1 MRHCHQITFGGRA
14 FLSATNADEGLNR
27 RPLGN
32 APASLRILPGGP
44 STPDGH
50 LDHLYGS
57 FLSGAIET
65 APMPD
70 FGVGGEPYPTLAT
83 LVLDQDAHDALTRLT
98 NSFDRIIANAI
109 DHILEDR
116 DYLVRLG
123 FPAVAI
129 DPLTRE
135 PRGTRP
141 LLGRFDFL
149 FDVHGTWQLIEYN
162 ADTPSGLRETI
173 TIEPLVWHHVPRTL
187 RQARPAGTHLGRA
200 LSRATLG
207 RLSQPLTTNRKVRTL
222 GIFTDA
228 SHTED
233 FAQTEALAKLL
244 RDPLLDLEIEV
255 VVGDVDN
262 LRLVKGRLH
271 FQTGPVDA
279 VYRYFPFE
287 TLLGHPAWTM
297 LFTAVATGQ
306 VRLLNGL
313 RGLLA
318 QNKGVLAWIWSH
330 RDDDSVFDTS
340 DRATIRSHLPATQW
354 VDAIPPPDAR
364 NGFILKQVFGRE
376 GEEVRHGSELDD
388 DAWRQC
394 VGWGSYVSQRHVLT
408 VPSRATV
415 ATSRGHRDVEV
426 WPCIGS
432 FAVDGRWGGYYT
444 RIGGEITRHD
454 AQWCATGVTGQSDV
468 KRDMN
473 M

>member
-1 MRHCHQITFGGRA
+1 MSASNAARGPNHGR
-14 FLSATNADEGLNR
+14 
-27 RPLGN
+27 PGN
-32 APASLRILPGGP
+32 TPVSLRILPGDA

-50 LDHLYGS
+50 LDQLFGP
-57 FLSGAIET
+57 FLSDAIET

-70 FGVGGEPYPTLAT
+70 FGVSGEPYPTLAT
-83 LVLDQDAHDALTRLT
+83 LVLDPDAHQLLTRLT
-98 NSFDRIIANAI
+98 GSFDRIIAIAI

-123 FPAVAI
+123 FPDVAI
-129 DPLTRE
+129 EPLRRE
-135 PRGTRP
+135 PTGTRP

-149 FDVHGTWQLIEYN
+149 MDETGVWQLIEYN

-173 TIEPLVWHHVPRTL
+173 TVEPLVWRHLPRTL
-187 RQARPAGTHLGRA
+187 RRARPAGTPLGA
-200 LSRATLG
+200 SLAQATLG
-207 RLSQPLTTNRKVRTL
+207 RLSRPLVANREIRTL

-233 FAQTEALAKLL
+233 FAQTEALAKLI
-244 RDPLLDLEIEV
+244 REPLSGAGIEV

-262 LRLVKGRLH
+262 LHLVQGRLH

-330 RDDDSVFDTS
+330 QDDDAVFDPG
-340 DRATIRSHLPATQW
+340 DRATIRRHLPATGW
-354 VDAIPPPDAR
+354 VDAIPPRDMR
-364 NGFILKQVFGRE
+364 DGLILKQVFGRE
-376 GEEVRHGSELDD
+376 GEEVRNGSDLDD
-388 DAWRQC
+388 DAWRRC
-394 VGWGSYVSQRHVLT
+394 VAWGSYVSQRRVPT
-408 VPSRATV
+408 VPSRAIV
-415 ATSRGHRDVEV
+415 ATSRGHREVEV
-426 WPCIGS
+426 WPCVGS
-432 FAVDGRWGGYYT
+432 FAVEGHWAGYYT
-444 RIGGEITRHD
+444 RIGAEITQHD
-454 AQWCATGVTGQSDV
+454 AQWCATGVAGQPAVQD
-468 KRDMN
+468 DMN
-473 M
+473 V

>member
-1 MRHCHQITFGGRA
+1 M
-14 FLSATNADEGLNR
+14 SSTNADEGPNQ

-32 APASLRILPGGP
+32 SPASLRIVPGDP
-44 STPDGH
+44 CTPDGH
-50 LDHLYGS
+50 LDQLFGA
-57 FLSGAIET
+57 FLSDAIET

-70 FGVGGEPYPTLAT
+70 FGVSGEPYPTLAT
-83 LVLDQDAHDALTRLT
+83 LVLDHDAHDALTRLT
-98 NSFDRIIANAI
+98 GSFDRIIANAI

-116 DYLVRLG
+116 KYLVRLG

-149 FDVHGTWQLIEYN
+149 FDEHGTWQLIEYN

-173 TIEPLVWHHVPRTL
+173 TVEPLVWRYLPRTL
-187 RQARPAGTHLGRA
+187 RQARPVGTHLGTA

-207 RLSQPLTTNRKVRTL
+207 RLSRPLITSREVRTL

-233 FAQTEALAKLL
+233 FAQTEAFAKLL
-244 RDPLLDLEIEV
+244 REPLLGAGIEV

-262 LRLVKGRLH
+262 LHLDHGRLH

-279 VYRYFPFE
+279 IYRYFPFE
-287 TLLGHPAWTM
+287 TLLSHPAWTM
-297 LFTAVATGQ
+297 LFTAVDTGQ
-306 VRLLNGL
+306 VRLMNGL

-330 RDDDSVFDTS
+330 RDDDAVFDAN
-340 DRATIRSHLPATQW
+340 DRQIIGNHLPATGW
-354 VDAIPPPDAR
+354 VDAIPPPHAR
-364 NGFILKQVFGRE
+364 NEVILKQVFGRE

-394 VGWGSYVSQRHVLT
+394 VAWGSYVSQRRVVT
-408 VPSRATV
+408 VPSAATV
-415 ATSRGHRDVEV
+415 ATSRGHREVQV
-426 WPCIGS
+426 WPCVGS
-432 FAVDGRWGGYYT
+432 FAVDGHWAGYYT
-444 RIGGEITRHD
+444 RIGGEVTRHD
-454 AQWCATGVTGQSDV
+454 AQWCATGVSTASPR
-468 KRDMN
+468 KMT
-473 M
+473 

>member
-1 MRHCHQITFGGRA
+1 MRRCQQITLGGRA
-14 FLSATNADEGLNR
+14 FVSASDADEGLNQ
-27 RPLGN
+27 RPRGN
-32 APASLRILPGGP
+32 APASLLILPYGP

-50 LDHLYGS
+50 LDQLFGA
-57 FLSGAIET
+57 FLSAAIET

-70 FGVGGEPYPTLAT
+70 FGLSGEPYPTLST
-83 LVLDQDAHDALTRLT
+83 LVLEHGAHDSLTRLT
-98 NSFDRIIANAI
+98 GSFDRIISSAI

-116 DYLVRLG
+116 EYLVRLG
-123 FPAVAI
+123 FPDVAI

-149 FDVHGTWQLIEYN
+149 FDTNGTWQLIEYN

-173 TIEPLVWHHVPRTL
+173 TVEPLVWHSLPKTL
-187 RQARPAGTHLGRA
+187 GQARPAGTHLGQA
-200 LSRATLG
+200 LSRATLD
-207 RLSQPLTTNRKVRTL
+207 RLSLPLPTNREVRTL

-233 FAQTEALAKLL
+233 FAQTEAFAKLL
-244 RDPLLDLEIEV
+244 REPLLGAGIEV

-262 LRLVKGRLH
+262 LRLVHGRLH
-271 FQTGPVDA
+271 LQTGPVDA

-287 TLLGHPAWTM
+287 SLLGQPAWTM
-297 LFTAVATGQ
+297 LFSAVAAGQ

-330 RDDDSVFDTS
+330 REDDAVFDAS
-340 DRATIRSHLPATQW
+340 DQQIIRTHLPATGW
-354 VDAIPPPDAR
+354 VDAMPPPDAR
-364 NGFILKQVFGRE
+364 NEVILKQVFGRE
-376 GEEVRHGSELDD
+376 GEEVRHGSDLDD

-394 VGWGSYVSQRHVLT
+394 VEWGSYVSQRRVVT
-408 VPSRATV
+408 VPSPATV
-415 ATSRGHRDVEV
+415 ATSRGHREVHV
-426 WPCIGS
+426 WPCVGS
-432 FAVDGRWGGYYT
+432 FAVDGRWEGYYT

-454 AQWCATGVTGQSDV
+454 AQWCATGVTGKSTV

-473 M
+473 L